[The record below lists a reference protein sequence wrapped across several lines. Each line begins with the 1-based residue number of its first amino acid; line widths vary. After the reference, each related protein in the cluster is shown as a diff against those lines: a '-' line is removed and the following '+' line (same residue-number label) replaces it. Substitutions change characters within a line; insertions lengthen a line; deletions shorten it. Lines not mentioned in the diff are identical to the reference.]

1 MKLASI
7 LKTLGNQPIFRNLS
21 HEEFNIIFEVSEI
34 KNFDKDEY
42 LFHQSMPREA
52 MYVMLEGRLAILQG
66 IGDQIAQKAIY
77 TGGSLISERILR
89 KDHSPHGASGQALT
103 AISVLEIT
111 SKALIQLEK
120 THPEIYEKMVANA
133 YEAYTEKMS
142 FRGLSSDRNVSN
154 EFRIE
159 HDLLGDRQV
168 PMHALYGVQTLRA
181 LENFPITHE
190 TIGAYPSLV
199 KSLAMV
205 KKACALA
212 NRDLKLLDE
221 SICDAITQACDEVI
235 DGAHHEHFVVDVMQG
250 GAGTST
256 NMNANEVIANR
267 ALEILGKKRG
277 DYDVIHPNNH
287 VNLSQST
294 NDVYPTAL
302 RIALRFAV
310 KRLQA
315 AMSQLSKHFE
325 HKADEFSD
333 VIKMGRTQL
342 QDAVPMTL
350 GQEFTTYAIMIME
363 DYERLNESVPLLE
376 EINMGATAIGTGLN
390 ADPRYSRLVRQYL
403 EDIAGM
409 SMKTAHN
416 LVEATQDTGG
426 LVQLSAALKRFAV
439 KISKICNDLRLLSSG
454 PRAGF
459 NEINLPPVQPG
470 SSIMPGKVNP
480 VIPEVVNQVAFEV
493 VGNDV
498 TITMAAE
505 AGQLQLN
512 VMEPVIAWSLFKS
525 INHLRQACIVLGERT
540 VKGITA
546 NREIAK
552 SYVDK
557 SIGIVTALLPT
568 IGYVKSTEVAK
579 EALETGKSVR
589 DIVLERKILTQKQID
604 EILKPENMVAP
615 HWDSKRS

>member
-1 MKLASI
+1 MKLSSI
-7 LKTLGNQPIFRNLS
+7 LNTLEGQPIFKNLTQD
-21 HEEFNIIFEVSEI
+21 EFNYIFEIAEI
-34 KNFDKDEY
+34 KNYEKDEY

-52 MYVMLEGRLAILQG
+52 MYVVLEGRLAILQG
-66 IGDQIAQKAIY
+66 IGDQLTQKAIY
-77 TGGSLISERILR
+77 QKGSLVSERILR
-89 KDHSPHGASGQALT
+89 SDHSPHGASGQALT
-103 AISVLEIT
+103 PLTVLEMT
-111 SKALIQLEK
+111 NYALTLMEK
-120 THPEIYEKMVANA
+120 FNPLLFEKLVSNA
-133 YEAYTEKMS
+133 MENYAQQMS
-142 FRGLSSDRNVSN
+142 FKGITNKSGDID
-154 EFRIE
+154 EYRIE

-168 PMHALYGVQTLRA
+168 PNDVLYGVQTLRA
-181 LENFPITHE
+181 LENFPITTE

-199 KSLAMV
+199 KALAMV
-205 KKACALA
+205 KKACAQS

-221 SICDAITQACDEVI
+221 TLARAIIQACDEII

-267 ALEILGKKRG
+267 ALELLDHKRG
-277 DYDVIHPNNH
+277 DYDILHPNNH

-302 RIALRFAV
+302 RIALRFAL

-315 AMSQLSKHFE
+315 SMKQLSKHFDKKSE
-325 HKADEFSD
+325 EFRD

-350 GQEFTTYAIMIME
+350 GQEFSAFALMIRE
-363 DYERLNESVPLLE
+363 DYERLNDTHPLLE

-390 ADPRYSRLVRQYL
+390 ADPRYSRMVRQYL
-403 EDIAGM
+403 EEITGM
-409 SMKTAHN
+409 EMKTAHN
-416 LVEATQDTGG
+416 LVEATQDTGSF
-426 LVQLSAALKRFAV
+426 VQLSAALKRFAV

-454 PRAGF
+454 PRAGL

-470 SSIMPGKVNP
+470 STIMPGKVNP

-493 VGNDV
+493 VGNDM

-546 NREIAK
+546 NPEITK
-552 SYVDK
+552 GYVDK
-557 SIGIVTALLPT
+557 SIGIVTALLPA
-568 IGYVKSTEVAK
+568 IGYVRATEVAK
-579 EALETGKSVR
+579 EAMNTGKSVR
-589 DIVLERKILTQKQID
+589 DILIRKKILTVEEID
-604 EILKPENMVAP
+604 EILKPENMVAQ
-615 HWDSKRS
+615 HWDSKRG